1 MEAFLSFDE
10 TDLKELGISQ
20 SESRHQMLHAIT
32 ELNADRNKSRHLY
45 ARGGAFA
52 GYAASSVAG
61 SIKGFEF

>member
-1 MEAFLSFDE
+1 MDAFLSLNE
-10 TDLKELGISQ
+10 TDLKDLGISQ

-32 ELNADRNKSRHLY
+32 ELNADRSKTRHLY
-45 ARGGAFA
+45 PTGATFA